1 VEAHTPG
8 KERGAGDHPNI
19 RAPVRVEKWG
29 WRRWQFL
36 VSVDNQEQFVQLGVV
51 KGSEKWAEM
60 EDGGSRA
67 WSSSGG
73 GVAATVVPKTDEVD
87 GLRR

>member
-1 VEAHTPG
+1 
-8 KERGAGDHPNI
+8 
-19 RAPVRVEKWG
+19 
-29 WRRWQFL
+29 